1 MTEPGT
7 NQSGATD
14 PGRGRP
20 GWFRRRV
27 QVHAYLG
34 EAILLVG
41 LMAVL
46 NLAFMPAQPGFLGIE
61 PNPYWVPLLLI
72 VVRYGFRAGLFVS
85 LITASTYMVSV
96 GLRVK
101 EDVIGVRDLFSWQY
115 ARPAVLFVVGG
126 VILGLLVQRHKDRV
140 AKLEQENSLLAREN
154 QALKRGEEELR
165 DVNVE
170 LANRVV
176 GATDTLPML
185 YKYAKKLNVLD
196 VNAIFTALTELV
208 ADVAK
213 AGQAA
218 VYVLV
223 PGSRRLE
230 QHSRNGER
238 RGGPELEI
246 EPEVF
251 EEVVLRRK
259 VISLHDLLAR
269 NIKRKL
275 YLCGPL
281 SAGAGGEV
289 LAVLTVEE
297 LDFLRY
303 NPATIRLFNVIIDW
317 ACASLER
324 AAQYSD
330 HPEQLRMEQAKTS
343 ILRAERAASLAA
355 APAVV
360 SAGLMPAVTGAITGA
375 AAPRPGATARKPGR
389 PRDAEPV
396 GPELLPTGTGSTALG
411 DLLDQA
417 QVRLF
422 GEVAAPQPVGPEALH
437 GVEVADLTV
446 ETQLPPD
453 GQSLAELQRMMTGE
467 LRIASNYGSPLAK
480 LLAEIDG
487 FVASARRAR

>member
-1 MTEPGT
+1 VTTEPGR
-7 NQSGATD
+7 NQTVKEPKS
-14 PGRGRP
+14 GRGAWLRQ
-20 GWFRRRV
+20 RV
-27 QVHAYLG
+27 QVHAYIG

-72 VVRYGFRAGLFVS
+72 VARYGFRGGLFVS
-85 LITASTYMVSV
+85 LIAASAYMVSV
-96 GLRVK
+96 GLRVQ
-101 EDVIGVRDLFSWQY
+101 EDVIDVRDLFSWQY
-115 ARPAVLFVVGG
+115 GRPAVFFIVGG
-126 VILGLLVQRHKDRV
+126 VLLGLLVQRHKNRI
-140 AKLEQENSLLAREN
+140 ARLEQENSQLAREN
-154 QALKRGEEELR
+154 QTLKRGEEELR

-196 VNAIFTALTELV
+196 VNTIFTTLTELV

-213 AGQAA
+213 AGKAA
-218 VYVLV
+218 VYRLV
-223 PGSRRLE
+223 PGTRRLE
-230 QHSRNGER
+230 QHSSNGER
-238 RGGPELEI
+238 REGPELEL

-251 EEVVLRRK
+251 EDVVARHK

-269 NIKRKL
+269 NIKRKDL

-281 SAGAGGEV
+281 CAGANGEV
-289 LAVLTVEE
+289 LAVLAVEQ

-303 NPATIRLFNVIIDW
+303 NPATIRLFHVIIDW

-324 AAQYSD
+324 AAQYRD
-330 HPEQLRMEQAKTS
+330 QPEQLRMEQAKTS
-343 ILRAERAASLAA
+343 ILRAEQAASLAA
-355 APAVV
+355 KPAVV
-360 SAGLMPAVTGAITGA
+360 SAGLMDAVTGAITVA
-375 AAPRPGATARKPGR
+375 AAARPASSALAAKRG
-389 PRDAEPV
+389 PV
-396 GPELLPTGTGSTALG
+396 GAELLPTGTGSTALA

-422 GEVAAPQPVGPEALH
+422 GEIPAPQPPEQAQLQ
-437 GVEVADLTV
+437 GVEVGDLTV
-446 ETQLPPD
+446 ETQLPSD

-467 LRIASNYGSPLAK
+467 LRIATSYGSPLAK

-487 FVASARRAR
+487 FVASTGARGR